1 MEQIAEKIISPK
13 VHRALYPYAIK
24 RFLEDKVPGLDE
36 KVKKHKIDMS
46 DEFKYSRI
54 LDTLINKNE
63 INSDLVDDFLIN
75 EINYGRMR
83 NVYVS
88 LISDVTH
95 LQNENNIFR
104 YVKSLGNMGYMNA
117 DEVNG
122 SPFIKNIR
130 KGIQRGE
137 EELIYFDIIK
147 DHVIKNIRLVIA
159 QSFVNDEGEEC
170 NNYIAVEINLDYKF
184 LVIKIRNWD
193 NNSEQNYSI
202 DTLHKLIKDN
212 IKQAFHLSIP
222 LATSTYQQIV
232 YNMVSELSGKVL
244 NQTINNVDDKISKS
258 VQDNVVQWS
267 EQILSEGNILP
278 TSDQEVVIQS
288 ILNNFYR
295 IYMQNE
301 IGVLKVGKLK
311 EKFGVDGYPRYV
323 KFIDDTIGEARAR
336 SSDPK
341 ESLLDTSIFY
351 DIKARLDQAKQIKI
365 ATIYWID
372 SPGYDYLGTSFYTET
387 QERFKF
393 VVLANFFNKEICDYV
408 LRQINKYRPTP

>member
-104 YVKSLGNMGYMNA
+104 YVKSLGNMGYKNA

-122 SPFIKNIR
+122 SPSIKNIR

-232 YNMVSELSGKVL
+232 YNMVSELSGA
-244 NQTINNVDDKISKS
+244 
-258 VQDNVVQWS
+258 
-267 EQILSEGNILP
+267 
-278 TSDQEVVIQS
+278 
-288 ILNNFYR
+288 
-295 IYMQNE
+295 
-301 IGVLKVGKLK
+301 
-311 EKFGVDGYPRYV
+311 KF
-323 KFIDDTIGEARAR
+323 
-336 SSDPK
+336 
-341 ESLLDTSIFY
+341 
-351 DIKARLDQAKQIKI
+351 
-365 ATIYWID
+365 
-372 SPGYDYLGTSFYTET
+372 
-387 QERFKF
+387 
-393 VVLANFFNKEICDYV
+393 
-408 LRQINKYRPTP
+408 